1 MDIIRPEMLTGE
13 VTRWDLLPLSF
24 LKKSAYTGSKGA
36 LRYRIEKVVEEI
48 TSGADASGEA
58 QAKEITMLRVS
69 TWNGPNAF
77 DLTPAEEIRQKDF
90 GFTDDALYKDIV
102 SYLNEQRKMTQSV

>member
-1 MDIIRPEMLTGE
+1 M
-13 VTRWDLLPLSF
+13 
-24 LKKSAYTGSKGA
+24 
-36 LRYRIEKVVEEI
+36 EEI